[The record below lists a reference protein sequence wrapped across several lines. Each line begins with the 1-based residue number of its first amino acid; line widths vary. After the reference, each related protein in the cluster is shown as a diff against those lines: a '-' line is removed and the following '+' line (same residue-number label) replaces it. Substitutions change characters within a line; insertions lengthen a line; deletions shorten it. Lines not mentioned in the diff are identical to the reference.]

1 MCYICQLSQDEVVGM
16 LHEEELALRRALYAS
31 LHGSKSPVKS
41 ESPGKST
48 ITEDCSQPSSSTTH
62 HHSPSPPDVSPAI
75 TPQKR
80 IKVRSPSPTYECV
93 SPNFSSGLESS
104 PAQGVFGLPSS
115 SLSSPIGSPGSIGSS
130 LRLVLSTSS
139 WSSSTSSN
147 WSSEPSSPY
156 AKSPPRKIPKK
167 RLKQKGDALSQKTP
181 PKGKGKKKLT
191 VDCTLFGQPSPATP
205 KKMSP
210 KIKRMPEKES
220 KISSK
225 LKKPNSNKTA
235 LKVKLHKPAP
245 GKKSPKVLAKKKK
258 RVSKQKPASL
268 SQEQDDNPLSPEAA
282 AVIHDHCYA
291 STKGSIPPNEVKPK
305 DTGQSTGQGTDQ
317 AMDSTKGTK
326 CQQQSASA
334 LW

>member
-1 MCYICQLSQDEVVGM
+1 MVGM
-16 LHEEELALRRALYAS
+16 LHEEELALRRALIAS
-31 LHGSKSPVKS
+31 LHGSKSPIKS
-41 ESPGKST
+41 DSPGKSS
-48 ITEDCSQPSSSTTH
+48 ITEDCSQPSSSTAS
-62 HHSPSPPDVSPAI
+62 HHSPSPPVVSPAI
-75 TPQKR
+75 TPQKK
-80 IKVRSPSPTYECV
+80 IKVRSPSPSYECL

-104 PAQGVFGLPSS
+104 PAQGVFGLPYS

-210 KIKRMPEKES
+210 KTKRMPKKES
-220 KISSK
+220 KVSSK
-225 LKKPNSNKTA
+225 LKKLNSNRTP

-258 RVSKQKPASL
+258 RVSEQQAASL

-305 DTGQSTGQGTDQ
+305 VSGQITGQGTSQ
-317 AMDSTKGTK
+317 ATDSTKGTK